1 MQNDDLFRC
10 CLSDVRP
17 ICSSKSQGKNW
28 SAKARLPQYLRLQK
42 RILLAVWSQYSTTQY
57 NSAPPEVAEFRLPSV
72 EDVCI
77 LYPRIVK
84 YKVQTQSPS
93 SFIVLRRLSLLSSL
107 CSSTFRGAAIQRV
120 HHRPVCSLA
129 LSMESLVTSG
139 PLSPFSMACSPLN
152 TTYLPL

>member
-1 MQNDDLFRC
+1 MQNDDLSRC

-17 ICSSKSQGKNW
+17 NRRERTGRQRPGCPNTSGFRSEFCSRGG
-28 SAKARLPQYLRLQK
+28 PM
-42 RILLAVWSQYSTTQY
+42 YSTTQY

-77 LYPRIVK
+77 LYPRVVK

-107 CSSTFRGAAIQRV
+107 CSSTFRGAAIHRV

-129 LSMESLVTSG
+129 LSMESLGTSG
-139 PLSPFSMACSPLN
+139 PLSSFSMACLPLN